1 MSAPRRWA
9 WIAGRLALAAF
20 CWMTALYAF
29 ITSSAFA
36 YLQFIRP
43 RVFPWVGQLA
53 DWHRD
58 ASLAWLV
65 LLAMVLWRD
74 LRGLLNAGGFASV
87 PRRAGVLSVALLAL
101 AAAACSWNLRSPIL
115 PGLTEGPRSLAAG
128 VLSLVPLVWL
138 ALVDQV
144 RAAAYL
150 RWQRPPEDELEVRA
164 FEGRLLAAS
173 ITTAVFLTVL
183 YAALASLSLAARFE
197 PDLLTSGLA
206 RGFAASLVSH
216 LAVLIVP
223 FVLMALIVRA
233 TRGRFV
239 LQYVL
244 VTAVFVGVFAV
255 AFARLVGDALG
266 LHGASAVLAAV
277 MTGAS
282 IVGTW
287 TGLRLRTLEAG
298 RQPLDSSLDL
308 YFGQSRRTAD
318 GGSPWGMSLA
328 SIARFLAVGACAY
341 ATILVSSRI
350 DWDFAVL
357 NTGVLVVWLTTQA
370 LVYQRTPFYRDLS
383 DWALAAACALPLA
396 AAVAIGSSGSMRGPL
411 DRYAVYNPSFR
422 LADALL
428 GGDGRESSTFDRYL
442 RAHTGLTDVTIAPID
457 LDFVQNLGAAP
468 APPPPM
474 FLFVIDSLR
483 PDYLA
488 PYNPTVRFTPRI
500 AEFAADS
507 VVFTNAITRYG
518 GTGLSVPAMWA
529 GAAIVHKQYVTP
541 FHPMNTLEKLLDA
554 NGYLKFLGLD
564 SIMQRLLVP
573 SPSID
578 ELDHGRPV
586 MDYEFCRTLDELQ
599 VKLAAAGD
607 SRPAFAYTLP
617 QDIHM
622 SRLPRTVESDED
634 FRSFYTPY
642 AAKVRALDACFG
654 RFIDALKQRNVYD
667 GSLIVVTADHG
678 EMLGEDGR
686 FGHSYHLFPQ
696 IIQVPLI
703 VHLPASMARTASI
716 DADAVSLTTDITPT
730 MYAAL
735 GYDPVGANALMG
747 RSLIASTD
755 QVSTARRRD
764 AYVVAASYGAVY
776 AVARHNARRLYIADA
791 VRGGD
796 QAFERDQSG
805 RWNQVAVTAGLR
817 AVNQFAIRRHVDEL
831 ARMYDIGDRK

>member
-1 MSAPRRWA
+1 MSAPQRWER
-9 WIAGRLALAAF
+9 IAGRMVLAAF
-20 CWMTALYAF
+20 CWITALYAF
-29 ITSSAFA
+29 ITSSAFV

-43 RVFPWVGQLA
+43 RVFPWVGYLA

-65 LLAMVLWRD
+65 LLAVVLWRD
-74 LRGLLNAGGFASV
+74 VRGHEPGFASV
-87 PRRAGVLSVALLAL
+87 RSRTGLPSVALLAI
-101 AAAACSWNLRSPIL
+101 AAAACAWNLRSPVL
-115 PGLTEGPRSLAAG
+115 PGLTEGPRSLAVG

-138 ALVDQV
+138 ALIDHV
-144 RAAAYL
+144 RAGAYL
-150 RWQRPPEDELEVRA
+150 RRQRPPADELEFRA
-164 FEGRLLAAS
+164 FEGRLFAAS
-173 ITTAVFLTVL
+173 IATAVFLTAL
-183 YAALASLSLAARFE
+183 YAALASFSLAAKFE

-216 LAVLIVP
+216 LTVLIVP
-223 FVLMALIVRA
+223 FVLIALIVRA

-239 LQYVL
+239 LQYLL
-244 VTAVFVGVFAV
+244 VTAVFVGLFSM
-255 AFARLVGDALG
+255 AFARFVGDALA

-277 MTGAS
+277 MTAAS

-287 TGLRLRTLEAG
+287 TGLRLRTLAAG
-298 RQPLDSSLDL
+298 QEPLDSSLDL
-308 YFGQSRRTAD
+308 YFGRSGRKA
-318 GGSPWGMSLA
+318 GGVSWWGMSLA
-328 SIARFLAVGACAY
+328 SIARFLAVGVFAY
-341 ATILVSSRI
+341 ATIVVSSRI
-350 DWDFAVL
+350 DWDFVVL
-357 NTGVLVVWLTTQA
+357 NMGVLIVWLTSLA
-370 LVYQRTPFYRDLS
+370 LVHQRTPFYRDLS
-383 DWALAAACALPLA
+383 DWTLAAACAGPLA
-396 AAVAIGSSGSMRGPL
+396 AAVAIGSSGSMQRPL
-411 DRYAVYNPSFR
+411 DRYGVYNPSFR

-428 GGDGRESSTFDRYL
+428 ADEGRESSTFDRYL
-442 RAHTGLTDVTIAPID
+442 RAHTGLTDATIAPID
-457 LDFVQNLGAAP
+457 LDFVQNLEAAA

-488 PYNPTVRFTPRI
+488 PYNPAVRFTPRI
-500 AEFAADS
+500 AEFAAES

-599 VKLAAAGD
+599 AKLAAAAGD

-622 SRLPRTVESDED
+622 SRLPRTVESGED
-634 FRSFYTPY
+634 LRSFYAPY
-642 AAKVRALDACFG
+642 ATKVRALDACFG
-654 RFIDALKQRNVYD
+654 RFIDALKRRNVYD
-667 GSLIVVTADHG
+667 DSLIVVTADHG
-678 EMLGEDGR
+678 ELLGEDGR

-703 VHLPASMARTASI
+703 VHLPASIARTASI

-730 MYAAL
+730 IYAAL
-735 GYDPVGANALMG
+735 GYDPVGANTLMG
-747 RSLIASTD
+747 RSLIASND
-755 QVSTARRRD
+755 QTSTARRRD
-764 AYVVAASYGAVY
+764 TYVVAASYGAVY

-805 RWNQVAVTAGLR
+805 HWSAVAVTPGLR

-831 ARMYDIGDRK
+831 ARIYHVARNWD